1 MYVLLPAA
9 SAFTTTAELFR
20 PWNALRAAVGEPP
33 AARLFEAKTRL
44 FGAKEPD
51 VIFWRD
57 SAGWCP
63 FCEMTWL
70 LLEEMRVPYCVR
82 TVPLRRYMLEGE
94 QKDPEYI
101 FLVGPEGVVPSLQFC
116 ADAVMDGSPAGGPP
130 VQSVESIFGELER
143 RYPDRFPGGAPGT
156 RARACEGEGSIFG
169 LLRVARRSYEA
180 CAGAASSDPIALGAL
195 AGALEE
201 LNQMIAEA
209 DEQRGGGAMG
219 GADVGGPFLEGGA
232 TPTVADLMLLPFLER
247 TEAVVP
253 YFFGRDALV
262 TSRVPFGRI
271 ARYLSEARREHA
283 AFAALSSDATT
294 LARTNLRY
302 ALAGQAPRY
311 SVPSMDVDEEAA
323 AAIDGTSPKVRDAW
337 AAAASATDRHEAAAR
352 LASAAERVSAFAR
365 RCAEL
370 PPAAPSGA
378 ARADASEGD
387 AVDAALRALASLLL
401 DGGNAD
407 AQRDSE
413 IAAAA
418 LQSRYGAGGAA
429 EAAAALEAL
438 SLNVGVP
445 RDMSVEPARALRA
458 YARILA
464 AALARTT

>member
-1 MYVLLPAA
+1 
-9 SAFTTTAELFR
+9 
-20 PWNALRAAVGEPP
+20 
-33 AARLFEAKTRL
+33 
-44 FGAKEPD
+44 
-51 VIFWRD
+51 
-57 SAGWCP
+57 
-63 FCEMTWL
+63 
-70 LLEEMRVPYCVR
+70 
-82 TVPLRRYMLEGE
+82 
-94 QKDPEYI
+94 
-101 FLVGPEGVVPSLQFC
+101 
-116 ADAVMDGSPAGGPP
+116 
-130 VQSVESIFGELER
+130 
-143 RYPDRFPGGAPGT
+143 
-156 RARACEGEGSIFG
+156 
-169 LLRVARRSYEA
+169 
-180 CAGAASSDPIALGAL
+180 
-195 AGALEE
+195 
-201 LNQMIAEA
+201 MIAEA
-209 DEQRGGGAMG
+209 DQRRGKGGGAMG

-311 SVPSMDVDEEAA
+311 SVPSMGVDEEAA
-323 AAIDGTSPKVRDAW
+323 AAIDGTSPKVCDAW
-337 AAAASATDRHEAAAR
+337 AAAASAADRREAAAR
-352 LASAAERVSAFAR
+352 LAAAAERVSAFAR
-365 RCAEL
+365 QCAEL
-370 PPAAPSGA
+370 PPPPAPSGA

-401 DGGNAD
+401 DGGHAD

-464 AALARTT
+464 AALASRTT

>member
-1 MYVLLPAA
+1 
-9 SAFTTTAELFR
+9 
-20 PWNALRAAVGEPP
+20 
-33 AARLFEAKTRL
+33 
-44 FGAKEPD
+44 
-51 VIFWRD
+51 
-57 SAGWCP
+57 
-63 FCEMTWL
+63 
-70 LLEEMRVPYCVR
+70 
-82 TVPLRRYMLEGE
+82 
-94 QKDPEYI
+94 
-101 FLVGPEGVVPSLQFC
+101 
-116 ADAVMDGSPAGGPP
+116 
-130 VQSVESIFGELER
+130 
-143 RYPDRFPGGAPGT
+143 
-156 RARACEGEGSIFG
+156 
-169 LLRVARRSYEA
+169 
-180 CAGAASSDPIALGAL
+180 
-195 AGALEE
+195 
-201 LNQMIAEA
+201 
-209 DEQRGGGAMG
+209 
-219 GADVGGPFLEGGA
+219 
-232 TPTVADLMLLPFLER
+232 
-247 TEAVVP
+247 
-253 YFFGRDALV
+253 
-262 TSRVPFGRI
+262 
-271 ARYLSEARREHA
+271 
-283 AFAALSSDATT
+283 
-294 LARTNLRY
+294 
-302 ALAGQAPRY
+302 
-311 SVPSMDVDEEAA
+311 MDVDEEAA

-337 AAAASATDRHEAAAR
+337 AAAASATGPAREAAAR